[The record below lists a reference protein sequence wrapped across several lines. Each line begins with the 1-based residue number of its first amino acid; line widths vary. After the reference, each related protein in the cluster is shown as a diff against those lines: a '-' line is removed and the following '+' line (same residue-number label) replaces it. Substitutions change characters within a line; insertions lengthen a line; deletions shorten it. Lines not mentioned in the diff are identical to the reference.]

1 MPGKD
6 VFRGNFGCCY
16 SATMFDAFFPHFC
29 TNCFRCSCI
38 RQRRCPMN
46 VSLRWPKTCPL
57 TACWGGV
64 LLYTLLLSAQPGLA
78 QDRSAL
84 DRRRALFQDRRE
96 AALLSLQHELSELS
110 QRCHDQGLTQA
121 AIDITS
127 LSLEL
132 TKPGSQPER
141 PPDMVQLPIS
151 QRLPDAERLWRV
163 RLRKLR
169 QDRGL
174 ELYRL
179 ARRAL
184 NADLPT
190 LAYQLIKDTLR
201 LDPDHEHS
209 RRILGQQLFMDRTRQ
224 DDPAYAGE
232 WVSEFEA
239 RKRSGGNPEINHPKF
254 GWIPA
259 RHVARFENGERPWRT
274 GWVSIEKEAELRRD
288 FQNAWE
294 IESEHFLVKTNTSR
308 EEGVRI
314 ANQLEIFHQWLM
326 TNFAAFFE
334 TPDALQKRFEEASPR
349 RRSSSS
355 SAPME
360 VHYYATRAEYDRVI
374 RTKSELLARVVT
386 NGLYWEPDRT
396 CYFFRNPEDTQLVT
410 VFHEA
415 THQIFDLATAADR
428 RSASRKRQ
436 VVLRHRQA
444 TPWIMCESANFWM
457 LEGIACYFESVA
469 IEDGQIFVGDPGYVR
484 FQAAQQRLLRD
495 NFFVPL
501 QIFSSMGKDDF
512 QQHAN
517 LPQLYS
523 QASGVAH
530 FLMHYDDGTYRD
542 DFVRLLSAAYRPDLK
557 NVMAVPSLEQITGV
571 RFAVLDQQYRE
582 HLESLPVAD

>member
-1 MPGKD
+1 MNASVLSAMPGRRMATLHC
-6 VFRGNFGCCY
+6 VLAY
-16 SATMFDAFFPHFC
+16 S
-29 TNCFRCSCI
+29 
-38 RQRRCPMN
+38 
-46 VSLRWPKTCPL
+46 
-57 TACWGGV
+57 
-64 LLYTLLLSAQPGLA
+64 LLLCVQVVCA
-78 QDRSAL
+78 QDRSVL
-84 DRRRALFQDRRE
+84 DRRRAVFQERRE
-96 AALLSLQHELSELS
+96 ATLLNLQHELSELS

-121 AIDITS
+121 AIDITG

-132 TKPGSQPER
+132 TKPGPQPSR
-141 PPDMVQLPIS
+141 LSNLVQLPIS
-151 QRLPDAERLWRV
+151 ERLPDAERLWRV
-163 RLRKLR
+163 RLQKLR
-169 QDRGL
+169 QDRAL

-184 NADLPT
+184 NADLPS

-201 LDPDHEHS
+201 LDPDHEPS
-209 RRILGQQLFMDRTRQ
+209 RRILGQQLFMDRTRSE
-224 DDPAYAGE
+224 DPTYAGE

-239 RKRSGGNPEINHPKF
+239 RKRSGSNPEVNHPEY

-259 RHVARFENGERPWRT
+259 RHVARYENGERPWHT
-274 GWVSIEKEAELRRD
+274 GWVSIAKEAELRRD
-288 FQNAWE
+288 FTNAWE
-294 IESEHFLVKTNTSR
+294 IESEHFLVRTNTSR

-314 ANQLEIFHQWLM
+314 ANQLEIFHQWLT

-349 RRSSSS
+349 HRTAST

-360 VHYYATRAEYDRVI
+360 VHYFATRAEYDRVI

-386 NGLYWEPDRT
+386 NGLYWEPDQT
-396 CYFFRNPEDTQLVT
+396 CYFFRNPEDPELVT

-436 VVLRHRQA
+436 VVLRQRQA
-444 TPWIMCESANFWM
+444 TPWVMCESANFWM
-457 LEGIACYFESVA
+457 LEGIACYFESVS
-469 IEDGQIFVGDPGYVR
+469 IREGQISVGDPGYVR

-512 QQHAN
+512 QQHPN

-530 FLMHYDDGTYRD
+530 FLMHYQDGTYRD
-542 DFVRLLSAAYRPDLK
+542 DFVKLLSAAYRPDLK
-557 NVMAVPSLEQITGV
+557 NVLAVPSLEQITGV

-582 HLESLPVAD
+582 HLESLPPID